1 MERREQLI
9 TRLRRRAW
17 GADDD
22 AAAPLMGLFWAGIWL
37 FWLFSPLW
45 DALRMLNQPR
55 GWIGAAAVLC
65 FGAAYLRHWMQRWQL
80 FGSSSVGKV
89 PIHDPRSLQRY
100 AALVVLSFVAMVT
113 IGQSGAATLVFVGV
127 SAMWTFSIRLAL
139 FTSLV
144 IGVGYA
150 WASVQLPG
158 WRFDSGSLIGLTF
171 ATIAC
176 FAGRIAGGRAHQ
188 LEASRREN
196 SRLAVDEERN
206 RMARD
211 LHDILGHSLTVITVK
226 AELAGKLIDVDPARA
241 KAEVADL
248 ERLSRDALA
257 DVRRTVTGFRE
268 VTLSG
273 ELARAREALRA
284 AGIRADLPTATD
296 DVPSDLREVFA
307 WTVREGVTNVIRHSS
322 AQSCTIEVSDR
333 AVTVRDDGV
342 GNAAADCSGHGIVGL
357 RERALAAGAR
367 VVTERVE
374 PHGFALTMT
383 ALVESTVA
391 DRLREGASPA

>member
-1 MERREQLI
+1 
-9 TRLRRRAW
+9 
-17 GADDD
+17 
-22 AAAPLMGLFWAGIWL
+22 
-37 FWLFSPLW
+37 
-45 DALRMLNQPR
+45 MLNQPR
-55 GWIGAAAVLC
+55 GWVGTAAVLG
-65 FGAAYLRHWMQRWQL
+65 FAAVYLRHWTQRWQL
-80 FGSSSVGKV
+80 FGSSTIRELPVG
-89 PIHDPRSLQRY
+89 DPRSLTRY
-100 AALVVLSFVAMVT
+100 AALAALSLVSIVA
-113 IGQSGAATLVFVGV
+113 IGQSAAATLVFVGV

-139 FTSLV
+139 LTSVV

-150 WASVQLPG
+150 WASTQVPG

-284 AGIRADLPTATD
+284 AGIRAELPTATD
-296 DVPSDLREVFA
+296 GVPSDLREVFA
-307 WTVREGVTNVIRHSS
+307 WTVREGVTNVIRHSR
-322 AQSCTIEVSDR
+322 AQSCTIEVGDR
-333 AVTVRDDGV
+333 EVTVRDDGV
-342 GNAAADCSGHGIVGL
+342 GNAGGDCSGHGIIGL

-367 VVTERVE
+367 LVTESLQ

-383 ALVESTVA
+383 ALMDAPSVDRVTERASTA
-391 DRLREGASPA
+391 

>member
-1 MERREQLI
+1 MDRREQL
-9 TRLRRRAW
+9 TATLRRRAW
-17 GADDD
+17 GADEDEH
-22 AAAPLMGLFWAGIWL
+22 APLVGLFWSGIWL
-37 FWLFSPLW
+37 FWLISPVW
-45 DALRMLNQPR
+45 DALRMLGEPR
-55 GWIGAAAVLC
+55 GWIGTAAVLG
-65 FGAAYLRHWMQRWQL
+65 FAVVYLRHWMQRWQL
-80 FGSSSVGKV
+80 FGSSTVREL
-89 PIHDPRSLQRY
+89 PTNDPRSLMRY
-100 AALVVLSFVAMVT
+100 AALGGLSLLSMLA
-113 IGQSGAATLVFVGV
+113 IGQSAAATLVFVGV
-127 SAMWTFSIRLAL
+127 SAMWTFSIRWAL
-139 FTSLV
+139 LTSVV
-144 IGVGYA
+144 IGIGYA
-150 WASVQLPG
+150 WASTQVPG

-176 FAGRIAGGRAHQ
+176 FAGRVAGGRAHQ

-196 SRLAVDEERN
+196 ARLAVDEERN

-226 AELAGKLIDVDPARA
+226 AELAGKLIDVDPGRA

-284 AGIRADLPTATD
+284 AGINADLPTATD
-296 DVPSDLREVFA
+296 EVPSDLREVFA
-307 WTVREGVTNVIRHSS
+307 WTVREGVTNVIRHSG
-322 AQSCTIEVSDR
+322 ARACTIEVGER

-342 GNAAADCSGHGIVGL
+342 GSTGGDCSGHGIVGL

-367 VVTERVE
+367 LVTESVQ

-383 ALVESTVA
+383 ALVDAPSM
-391 DRLREGASPA
+391 DRITEKAPIV